1 MDLYSGSWTQQHWN
15 SGVLIWEDTWTMEET
30 LYNPWEDNDHDATT
44 LAAKHANTASSGAST
59 ATIATTT
66 LSVVALGLVAY
77 AYTQKRKFV
86 SEKEEEINQPLL

>member
-1 MDLYSGSWTQQHWN
+1 MDLRSGSWLQQHWK

-59 ATIATTT
+59 ATIASTT
-66 LSVVALGLVAY
+66 LSVLALGLVAY
-77 AYTQKRKFV
+77 AYTQKRKVV